1 MKYQAS
7 NKILKKYKHIHR
19 KFERLDLD
27 NRFLILYASKQV
39 QQFAANPQEV
49 MPGKDIR
56 LSFPEFIGLEDI
68 LIPIL
73 KGEQELFELKS
84 LVRTS
89 GRECRLYFD
98 IYILCKGGERYNE
111 NQLTILFE
119 DTTEIMLVKQQTNNI
134 KLLYNTLFA
143 YKNYIEK
150 AIAAMAEVLL
160 VTTKAGKIK
169 KINRAALELF
179 GYSEEELINQ
189 PISLLFDDN
198 TLFQKAIQQRAL
210 FKKYFQNI
218 EIICRNKEKE
228 KLLIAFSC
236 SVIQSQTESLTDIVY
251 MGRDITAQKSRQQRI
266 GTQYTITRILS
277 ESKSIK
283 QAIPKILHA
292 ICECLGWDLGELW
305 TANEYIGLSSQQ
317 DCVHSVLR
325 CVEIWSSRTVAIRE
339 FKAVTWQTTY
349 TPSIGFP
356 GQIWSIQSPLWI
368 ENIAQHENLGQV
380 CDTALAVKPLAYR
393 NASLHENAQSGDVRS
408 QAAVESG
415 LRSAFGFPIL
425 DNEEI
430 LGIMTF
436 FSQDIQPKDA
446 ELLQMMVS
454 VSHQISQFIKS
465 KLSEEALVEREERY
479 RDLFEN
485 ADELIQCV
493 TPYGQFEYVNRA
505 WHKTLEYSEF
515 EVKQLYLFDIIHP
528 DFREQYR
535 HILYQVMSGKNLNQV
550 TIAFVSKDGQKI
562 FVEGNINC
570 KFVKGKPVLTR
581 GIFRNVTQRVAV
593 EEAQRHQQ
601 EQTERLLLNIL
612 PEAIFNR
619 LKQEPGTIA
628 EHFTDVSVLF
638 ADIVGFTEIA
648 SQISAIQL
656 VKILNQIFS
665 MFDRLTEQYSLEKI
679 KTIGDAYMVVG
690 GLPVRHP
697 NHAQAIACMALDM
710 QTAIDEFNSENNQ
723 NFSIRVGIHSGPV
736 VAGVIG
742 IKKVSYDLWGDTV
755 NIAHRMESQG
765 LAGKIQVTETTYQKL
780 RNEFV
785 FQKRGEI
792 EIKGKGK
799 MTTYLMIGRK

>member
-1 MKYQAS
+1 MKHQAS
-7 NKILKKYKHIHR
+7 NQSLQKYKAIHR
-19 KFERLDLD
+19 QFERLDLD
-27 NRFLILYASKQV
+27 SRFLILYASKQV
-39 QQFAANPQEV
+39 QRFAANPQEV

-56 LSFPEFIGLEDI
+56 LGFPEFIGLENI

-84 LVRTS
+84 LARTS
-89 GRECRLYFD
+89 SEECHLYFD
-98 IYILCKGGERYNE
+98 IYILRNRCESHNE
-111 NQLTILFE
+111 NKLTILFE
-119 DTTEIMLVKQQTNNI
+119 DTTKTILIKQQSKNI
-134 KLLYNTLFA
+134 KLLYNLLFT
-143 YKNYIEK
+143 YKNYMEK
-150 AIAAMAEVLL
+150 VLAAMAEALL
-160 VTTKAGKIK
+160 VTTKTGKIK
-169 KINRAALELF
+169 KVNRAALDLF
-179 GYSEEELINQ
+179 GYSEEELIGQ
-189 PISLLFDDN
+189 PISLLLDDN
-198 TLFQKAIQQRAL
+198 TLFPKAIQQKSL
-210 FKKYFQNI
+210 LKKYFQNI
-218 EIICRNKEKE
+218 EIICRSKKKE

-236 SVIQSQTESLTDIVY
+236 SLIQSKTDDNIDIIY
-251 MGRDITAQKSRQQRI
+251 IGRNITVQKSRQQRI
-266 GTQYTITRILS
+266 GTQYAITRILS
-277 ESKSIK
+277 ESQSIQ
-283 QAIPKILHA
+283 QAIPKTLHA
-292 ICECLGWDLGELW
+292 ICECLGWELGELW
-305 TANEYIGLSSQQ
+305 TANEYIALSSQQ

-349 TPSIGFP
+349 TPGTGFP
-356 GQIWSIQSPLWI
+356 AQVWSTQSPLWI
-368 ENIAQHENLGQV
+368 ENISQHDNLGWGYNV
-380 CDTALAVKPLAYR
+380 
-393 NASLHENAQSGDVRS
+393 SLHEIALSSDVRS

-425 DNEEI
+425 DNGEI
-430 LGIMTF
+430 LGVMTF
-436 FSQDIQPKDA
+436 FSQDAQLKDA
-446 ELLQMMVS
+446 ELMQMMVS
-454 VSHQISQFIKS
+454 VGHQIAQFIKS
-465 KLSEEALVEREERY
+465 KLLEKSLVEREERY

-505 WHKTLEYSEF
+505 WLKTLGYSEL
-515 EVKQLYLFDIIHP
+515 EVNELSLFDIIHP
-528 DFREQYR
+528 DFREKYR
-535 HILYQVMSGKNLNQV
+535 HILYQMMSGNKIDQV
-550 TIAFVSKDGQKI
+550 TIALISKDGQKI
-562 FVEGNINC
+562 FVQGSINC
-570 KFVKGKPVLTR
+570 KFFKGKPVVMR
-581 GIFRNVTQRVAV
+581 GIFQNVTQRVAL
-593 EEAQRHQQ
+593 EEAQRQQQ

-619 LKQEPGTIA
+619 LKEEPGTIA
-628 EHFTDVSVLF
+628 EHFSDVSVLF

-656 VKILNQIFS
+656 VNILNQIFS
-665 MFDRLTEQYSLEKI
+665 IFDRLTEQYSLEKI

-710 QTAIDEFNSENNQ
+710 QTVIEEFNFENNQ

-765 LAGKIQVTETTYQKL
+765 LAGKIQVTEATYQKL
-780 RNEFV
+780 CHEFV

-792 EIKGKGK
+792 EVKGKGK

>member
-1 MKYQAS
+1 MKYQAPNQS
-7 NKILKKYKHIHR
+7 LKKYKTIQR

-27 NRFLILYASKQV
+27 TQFLILYASKQV
-39 QQFAANPQEV
+39 QRFAANPKEIV
-49 MPGKDIR
+49 LGKDVR
-56 LSFPEFIGLEDI
+56 LGFPEFIGLEDI

-84 LVRTS
+84 LMRTS
-89 GRECRLYFD
+89 GRESHLYFD
-98 IYILCKGGERYNE
+98 IYILRNGCESYHE
-111 NQLTILFE
+111 NRLTILFE
-119 DTTEIMLVKQQTNNI
+119 DTTETTIAKQQQKNI
-134 KLLYNTLFA
+134 KILYDIIFT
-143 YKNYIEK
+143 YKSYIEK
-150 AIAAMAEVLL
+150 ALAAMAEALL
-160 VTTKAGKIK
+160 VTTKSGKIK
-169 KINRAALELF
+169 KVNRAALELF
-179 GYSEEELINQ
+179 GYQEEELINQ

-198 TLFQKAIQQRAL
+198 TLLQKAIQQRYL

-218 EIICRNKEKE
+218 EIICRTKEKE
-228 KLLIAFSC
+228 KLLIGFSC
-236 SVIQSQTESLTDIVY
+236 SVIPSKTDGCTDIIY
-251 MGRDITAQKSRQQRI
+251 IGRDITAQKSRQQGI
-266 GTQYTITRILS
+266 STQYTITRILL

-283 QAIPKILHA
+283 QAIPKILQA

-305 TANEYIGLSSQQ
+305 TANEYITLSSQQ
-317 DCVHSVLR
+317 DCAHSVLR

-349 TPSIGFP
+349 TPSTGFP
-356 GQIWSIQSPLWI
+356 GRIWSNQSPLWI
-368 ENIAQHENLGQV
+368 ENFSQPENFDRE
-380 CDTALAVKPLAYR
+380 CDR
-393 NASLHENAQSGDVRS
+393 NASLREIPQSGDVRS
-408 QAAVESG
+408 QAAVESE

-425 DNEEI
+425 DNGEM
-430 LGIMTF
+430 LGVMTF
-436 FSQDIQPKDA
+436 FSQNIQSQNA

-454 VSHQISQFIKS
+454 VGHQISQFIKS
-465 KLSEEALVEREERY
+465 KLSEEVLVEREERY
-479 RDLFEN
+479 RDLLEN

-505 WHKTLEYSEF
+505 WLKTLGYLEM
-515 EVKQLYLFDIIHP
+515 EVNQLYLFDIIHP

-535 HILYQVMSGKNLNQV
+535 HILYQVMSGIKLNQV
-550 TIAFVSKDGQKI
+550 TIAFVSKHGQKI

-593 EEAQRHQQ
+593 EEAQRHEQ

-612 PEAIFNR
+612 PEAIFTR
-619 LKQEPGTIA
+619 LKEEPGTIA

-710 QTAIDEFNSENNQ
+710 QTAINEFNSENKQ

-765 LAGKIQVTETTYQKL
+765 LAGKIQVTEAMYQKL
-780 RNEFV
+780 LHEFV